1 MFSAI
6 PQARSRPH
14 LPCKFHRA
22 FQIKLQEKMRGQNYC
37 LLASPVTSRRWGLR
51 LYNAYSCEGKGA
63 ARSVRSFV
71 ALLQASLLKTSP
83 VSRLKTIRKD
93 ECFRQSWG
101 PEALKKV
108 DSIRQAK

>member
-37 LLASPVTSRRWGLR
+37 LLASPVTRRRWGLR
-51 LYNAYSCEGKGA
+51 LYNAYSCQGKDA
-63 ARSVRSFV
+63 SNSIRSFV
-71 ALLQASLLKTSP
+71 ALLQASLLKSSP
-83 VSRLKTIRKD
+83 EEPSQGQPPAR
-93 ECFRQSWG
+93 EPPSERQV
-101 PEALKKV
+101 EEE
-108 DSIRQAK
+108 